1 MPNRSKIDDG
11 EIHFRMYAKVQNSL
25 DTDSI
30 AASHLHKTG
39 GHLDLAINTE
49 TLEHHPQY

>member
-1 MPNRSKIDDG
+1 MPNRSKIDGG
-11 EIHFRMYAKVQNSL
+11 EIHFRMHAKVRNSL

-39 GHLDLAINTE
+39 GHLNLAFNTE
-49 TLEHHPQY
+49 TLKHHPQY